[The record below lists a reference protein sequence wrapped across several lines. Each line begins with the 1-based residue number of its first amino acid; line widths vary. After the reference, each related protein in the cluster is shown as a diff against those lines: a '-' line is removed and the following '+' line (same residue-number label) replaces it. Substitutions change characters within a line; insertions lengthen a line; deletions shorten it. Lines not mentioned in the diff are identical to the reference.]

1 MALNENIAKGKW
13 LEMRG
18 DLQKAWGKL
27 TDDDLE
33 KTKGDMKAISGL
45 IQQKYGEAQE
55 KSSAKLSEIFKK
67 FQSSSETEH
76 PTKPVVDKKSLI

>member
-1 MALNENIAKGKW
+1 MIMNENIIKGKW
-13 LEMRG
+13 LEMKG

-33 KTKGDMKAISGL
+33 KSKGDMKTISGL

-55 KSSAKLSEIFKK
+55 KSQVKLSEIFKK
-67 FQSSSETEH
+67 FEAKKDAVIDD
-76 PTKPVVDKKSLI
+76 TKAVIKN

>member
-1 MALNENIAKGKW
+1 MTINENIIKGKW
-13 LEMRG
+13 LEMKG

-33 KTKGDMKAISGL
+33 KTKGDLKSISGL

-55 KSSAKLSEIFKK
+55 NSHAKLTEIFSRFQIKK
-67 FQSSSETEH
+67 DS
-76 PTKPVVDKKSLI
+76 VVDDIKQTIKS